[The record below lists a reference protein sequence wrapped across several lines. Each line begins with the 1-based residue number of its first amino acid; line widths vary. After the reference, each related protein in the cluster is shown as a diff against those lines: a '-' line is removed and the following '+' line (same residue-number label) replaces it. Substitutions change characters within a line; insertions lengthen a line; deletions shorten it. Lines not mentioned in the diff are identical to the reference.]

1 MATVYLAQDLKH
13 DRKVALKV
21 LRPELAATLGSERFL
36 QEIRI
41 AASLTHPHILPV
53 HDSGEADGVLYYVM
67 PFIDGESLR
76 DRLVRELEL
85 PIPDAVSILREVVD
99 GLICSHGMG
108 VVHRDIQPANILLS
122 GRHAM
127 IADFGVA
134 KAVTEATG
142 RNQLTTMGVAL
153 GTPSYMSPEQAAAD
167 ENIDHRADIY
177 AIGAVAYELLTGRP
191 RFLASSPQAVLTA
204 HVTKQP
210 EPVSEHRASVPPA
223 LEAFVMRCLE
233 KKPADRWQTAEEM
246 LDQLTGLAATPSGG
260 LTPTALRPV
269 EVAQPRNRLGG
280 RLTAAAIVLVLGA
293 AAVVAVQG
301 RGSNAVV
308 LGPTTRITRE
318 AELEIDPALSP
329 DGSMLAYASGV
340 GGRFSIVVRQVDG
353 GRPIPLTDVDGGDQR
368 RPKWSPDRTRI
379 LYQST
384 QVGEGS
390 SIYWAPALG
399 GVPSLVAR
407 PPAANPAWSLSGD
420 SIAYLAGSSLMVR
433 AVDGGQARTVVD
445 GLGDPHALAW
455 LSRRLIAFV
464 DGESGEA
471 TSEGGAGV
479 VGMLGPTELSVVPS
493 GGGEAIQ
500 LSNRG
505 PQEMSPVWGG
515 DGRFL
520 WFVSSRLGSMDVWRM
535 PIARSGEAGGPAEPI
550 TNGLQIQAISLAAG
564 RLAYAEASLR
574 SNMLVL

>member
-41 AASLTHPHILPV
+41 APSLTHPHILPV
-53 HDSGEADGVLYYVM
+53 HDSGETDGVLYYVM

-85 PIPDAVSILREVVD
+85 SIPDAVSILRDVVD

-108 VVHRDIQPANILLS
+108 VVHRDIKPANILLN

-191 RFLASSPQAVLTA
+191 PFLASSPQAVLTA

-246 LDQLTGLAATPSGG
+246 LGQLTGLAATPSG
-260 LTPTALRPV
+260 
-269 EVAQPRNRLGG
+269 
-280 RLTAAAIVLVLGA
+280 
-293 AAVVAVQG
+293 
-301 RGSNAVV
+301 
-308 LGPTTRITRE
+308 
-318 AELEIDPALSP
+318 
-329 DGSMLAYASGV
+329 
-340 GGRFSIVVRQVDG
+340 
-353 GRPIPLTDVDGGDQR
+353 
-368 RPKWSPDRTRI
+368 
-379 LYQST
+379 
-384 QVGEGS
+384 
-390 SIYWAPALG
+390 
-399 GVPSLVAR
+399 
-407 PPAANPAWSLSGD
+407 
-420 SIAYLAGSSLMVR
+420 
-433 AVDGGQARTVVD
+433 
-445 GLGDPHALAW
+445 
-455 LSRRLIAFV
+455 
-464 DGESGEA
+464 
-471 TSEGGAGV
+471 
-479 VGMLGPTELSVVPS
+479 
-493 GGGEAIQ
+493 
-500 LSNRG
+500 
-505 PQEMSPVWGG
+505 
-515 DGRFL
+515 
-520 WFVSSRLGSMDVWRM
+520 
-535 PIARSGEAGGPAEPI
+535 
-550 TNGLQIQAISLAAG
+550 
-564 RLAYAEASLR
+564 
-574 SNMLVL
+574 